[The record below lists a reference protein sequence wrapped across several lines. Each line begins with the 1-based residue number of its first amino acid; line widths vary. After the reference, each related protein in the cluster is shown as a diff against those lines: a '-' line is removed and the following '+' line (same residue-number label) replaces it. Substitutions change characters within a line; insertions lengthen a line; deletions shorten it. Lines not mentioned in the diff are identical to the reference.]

1 MSKALDMMTSAMKQA
16 AHEIACA
23 NNTASQLREQKE
35 ALKNALALMQSERD
49 VADAYIADLKAE
61 LDRANF
67 LGRTTYDQLH
77 KAQDENAALRKQV
90 DALSPSSKP
99 APAGANVYGGGAGDL
114 DTRDN
119 GMVTHGDFAE

>member
-1 MSKALDMMTSAMKQA
+1 MTKALDMMAAAMKQA
-16 AHEIACA
+16 THEIACA

-67 LGRTTYDQLH
+67 LGRTTYNQLR
-77 KAQDENAALRKQV
+77 KAQAENAALHKQV
-90 DALSPSSKP
+90 DALLPNSKP

-119 GMVTHGDFAE
+119 GMVIFWNHAE